1 MSLFS
6 YIKKKKEQPNTIFSI
21 KINVLKVIKTY
32 NIGRIR
38 KGHIKENILMKNEY
52 HIMKNGYLKI
62 KKGEGCR

>member
-1 MSLFS
+1 M
-6 YIKKKKEQPNTIFSI
+6 
-21 KINVLKVIKTY
+21 NVLKVIKTY